1 MSAPIEGKVIIVT
14 GGTSGIGEA
23 CVRHFAAHG
32 AKVVCASIQGNE
44 GEALER
50 ESRGAGQDVVFV
62 RCDASDEDSVRRLVR
77 ETLDRHGRVDG
88 AMANAGVWRQG
99 KATSATREDLD
110 FLMGVNVMGP
120 VWLAKHLVPAYE
132 RQGGGTLL
140 ITTSVAAHI
149 GFPGHVL
156 YCASKA
162 AAEAVVRCL
171 ATDHAGVMRVVGL
184 CPGTIDTP
192 MLAASCAG
200 WDKGKEAIYA
210 DVRKR
215 IPVRRLGEPM
225 DVARAAAFLLSDEA
239 GYINGTSLVLDGG
252 TMALPPW

>member
-1 MSAPIEGKVIIVT
+1 MSIADQVIIIT

-23 CVRHFAAHG
+23 CTRHFASCG
-32 AKVVCASIQGNE
+32 AKVVTASIQQAA
-44 GEALER
+44 GEALVR
-50 ESRGAGQDVVFV
+50 ELGDDGHDVMFV
-62 RCDASDEDSVRRLVR
+62 ECDVTEDDGMERLVAQ
-77 ETLDRHGRVDG
+77 TVDRHGRIDA

-99 KATSATREDLD
+99 NVTAATRDDLD

-120 VWLAKHLVPAYE
+120 VWLAKHLVPVYE
-132 RQGGGTLL
+132 RQGGGVLL

-149 GFPGHVL
+149 GFPAHVL

-162 AAEAVVRCL
+162 ASEAVVRCL

-200 WDKGKEAIYA
+200 WDKTKEEIYA
-210 DVRKR
+210 DVRER
-215 IPVRRLGEPM
+215 IPVRRMGRPM
-225 DVARAAAFLLSDEA
+225 DAAHAAAFLLSNEA

-252 TMALPPW
+252 TTVLPPW

>member
-1 MSAPIEGKVIIVT
+1 MSELIAGKVIIIT

-23 CVRHFAAHG
+23 CVRHFSNCG
-32 AKVVCASIQGNE
+32 AKVVCASIQEKE
-44 GEALER
+44 GGALER
-50 ESRGAGQDVVFV
+50 ELRGLGREVSFV
-62 RCDASDEDSVRRLVR
+62 PCDASDDASVRRFVQVAV
-77 ETLDRHGRVDG
+77 ERHGRIDG
-88 AMANAGVWRQG
+88 AMANAGVWKQG
-99 KATSATREDLD
+99 KVTSATRGDLD
-110 FLMGVNVMGP
+110 LLMGVNVMGP
-120 VWLAKHLVPAYE
+120 VWLAKHLVPIYE
-132 RQGGGTLL
+132 RQGGGVLL

-149 GFPGHVL
+149 GFPAHVL

-162 AAEAVVRCL
+162 GAEAVVRCL

-200 WDKGKEAIYA
+200 WDKPKEEIYA

-215 IPVRRLGEPM
+215 IPVRRIGEPM
-225 DVARAAAFLLSDEA
+225 DVARAAAFLLGDGA

>member
-1 MSAPIEGKVIIVT
+1 MSIADQVIIIT

-23 CVRHFAAHG
+23 CTRHFASCG
-32 AKVVCASIQGNE
+32 AKVVTASIQQAA
-44 GEALER
+44 GEALAR
-50 ESRGAGQDVVFV
+50 ELGDAGHDVMFV
-62 RCDASDEDSVRRLVR
+62 DCDVTEDDGMERLVAQ
-77 ETLDRHGRVDG
+77 TVDRHGRIDA

-99 KATSATREDLD
+99 NVTAATRDDLD

-120 VWLAKHLVPAYE
+120 VWLAKHLVPVYE
-132 RQGGGTLL
+132 RQGGGVLL

-149 GFPGHVL
+149 GFPAHVL

-162 AAEAVVRCL
+162 ASEAVVRCL

-200 WDKGKEAIYA
+200 WDKTKEEIYA
-210 DVRKR
+210 DVRER
-215 IPVRRLGEPM
+215 IPVRRMGRPM
-225 DVARAAAFLLSDEA
+225 DAAHAAAFLLSNEA

-252 TMALPPW
+252 TLALPPW

>member
-1 MSAPIEGKVIIVT
+1 MSDAIAGKVVIVT

-23 CVRHFAAHG
+23 CVRHLSACG
-32 AKVVCASIQGNE
+32 ARVVCSSIQEKE
-44 GEALER
+44 GRALEEELR
-50 ESRGAGQDVVFV
+50 RAGRDVSFV
-62 RCDASDEDSVRRLVR
+62 PCDASDEESVRGFVGAAL
-77 ETLDRHGRVDG
+77 ERHGRIDG

-99 KATSATREDLD
+99 KVTSATRADLD
-110 FLMGVNVMGP
+110 LLMGVNVLGP
-120 VWLAKHLVPAYE
+120 VWLAKHLVPVFE
-132 RQGGGTLL
+132 RQGGGVLL
-140 ITTSVAAHI
+140 VTTSVAAHI

-162 AAEAVVRCL
+162 ASEAIVRCL
-171 ATDHAGVMRVVGL
+171 ATDHPGVMRVVGI

-200 WDKGKEAIYA
+200 WDKSKEEIYA

-215 IPVRRLGEPM
+215 IPVRRMGEPM
-225 DVARAAAFLLSDEA
+225 DVARAAAFLLGDGA
-239 GYINGTSLVLDGG
+239 GYINGTSIVLDGG